1 MIVPA
6 REPEPQPR
14 RVLNGLSDVRA
25 FFHNNTVPLYF
36 ISPTPFNLL
45 GIYRWIRNFFYLT
58 YYDSFE
64 GEHSRV
70 FVPRRRDRRDFDGM
84 GDVCNH
90 LLRDPETLE
99 FIKNRGPGGKAC
111 FVMLDEE
118 TQALARQ
125 AGLEVMHPPAELRHR
140 LESKIVMTRLAD
152 EAGVPSVPHVIGRV
166 SSYDELS
173 ALAHGAGL
181 GDDLVVEAAYGNA
194 GSATFFV
201 RGLRDWDQC
210 AGGIVGQPEIKVMK
224 RIRNVEVCIEATV
237 TRHGTVIG
245 PAMTSLVGYPE
256 LTPYRGAW
264 CGNDVWRGALP
275 PAQTRAAREM
285 VAKLGDVL
293 SREGY
298 RGYFEVDLLHDLDA
312 DELYLGEVNPRL
324 SGASP
329 MTNLTT
335 EAYADMPLFLFHLLE
350 YMDVDYELD
359 IEAINSRWERGY
371 GEDEVWGQLIMSET
385 SPDLELFTAT
395 PRTGMWRLNTT
406 GASPLPA
413 RATTGPRCSTSPRPS
428 TCGRR
433 TGRPTLRG
441 RPTRCVGHPRA
452 PADRRLP
459 AHRARP
465 ALDRRPQGAVRL
477 DAADARRP
485 DRLAARRTGVSG
497 GVPAGLALDN
507 WLSSPYSHWAFQHV
521 EDFMPTTVIARGT
534 EPVVTLPAD
543 NAPIADIGLTSTD
556 GIATTVGAVMAA
568 TATDGWAVA
577 HRGALVAEQ
586 YLDGLGPRTRHLL
599 FSVSKS
605 LVAAVVGAL
614 HGAGAI
620 ELDAPVTAYVPA
632 LADCG
637 YAGATV
643 RHLLDMRSGVAFS
656 ENYDDPAAEIHV
668 REQVIGWAPKRGP
681 DLPAT
686 LRDYLLTL
694 RRKSAHGGPFEY
706 RSCETDVL
714 GWICEAA
721 AGQPMP
727 ELMSELLWSRIG
739 AQCDATIALDVAGAA
754 GTGIF
759 DGGISACL
767 TDMIR
772 FGSLYLRD
780 GVSLAGQ
787 QVVPAAWIAD
797 TFDGGPDSRQ
807 AFAASPDDNP
817 MPGGMYRNQVWFPY
831 PGSNVAL
838 CVGMCGQLIYVNR
851 AAEVVAAKLSTQ
863 PHSHEPHMLDTL
875 RAFDA
880 VAHELSGIRSSST
893 NDPQRPS
900 PPAQEASPG

>member
-14 RVLNGLSDVRA
+14 RLLNGLSDVRA

-245 PAMTSLVGYPE
+245 PALAGPRALHRDPTHRDVAPE
-256 LTPYRGAW
+256 PRRARLLCPPGQRLGHDARRVRG
-264 CGNDVWRGALP
+264 
-275 PAQTRAAREM
+275 
-285 VAKLGDVL
+285 
-293 SREGY
+293 
-298 RGYFEVDLLHDLDA
+298 LLHA
-312 DELYLGEVNPRL
+312 
-324 SGASP
+324 
-329 MTNLTT
+329 
-335 EAYADMPLFLFHLLE
+335 
-350 YMDVDYELD
+350 
-359 IEAINSRWERGY
+359 
-371 GEDEVWGQLIMSET
+371 
-385 SPDLELFTAT
+385 
-395 PRTGMWRLNTT
+395 
-406 GASPLPA
+406 
-413 RATTGPRCSTSPRPS
+413 
-428 TCGRR
+428 GRR